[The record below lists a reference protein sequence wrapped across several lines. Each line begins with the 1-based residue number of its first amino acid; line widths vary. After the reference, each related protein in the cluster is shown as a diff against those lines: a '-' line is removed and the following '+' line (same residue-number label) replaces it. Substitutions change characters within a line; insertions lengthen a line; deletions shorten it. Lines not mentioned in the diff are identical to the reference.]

1 MQSLF
6 QAYTL
11 NNGVEVKNRLVV
23 APMTHWGS
31 DANGHI
37 THEEREFIKD
47 RAEDFGMFISA
58 ATLVAHGGKSFDGE
72 PHAIDESD
80 LESLSELANTIKSQ
94 GAKAILQLHHGGYT
108 AIPELTNGLDV
119 IAPSAINSARE
130 MSADEIEALV
140 VAFGNATKLAIKAG
154 FDGVEI
160 HGANGYLIQQFYSAQ
175 SNLREDKWGGNLQ
188 KRMKFPLA
196 VTDAVIE
203 AKKSLNK
210 PEFIIGYRFSPEEPG
225 DNGITMS
232 ETFAL
237 VDELCKKELQ
247 YLHISLHDFFV
258 HARRGANTNR
268 TRIEQIHERI
278 GGKLPLIGVGN
289 LLSSEDIQKA
299 VSLKSTEFIA
309 LGKSVMI
316 NPNMATLLKNDEFDK
331 IETTLDAD
339 KKDSYRFPKKLWK
352 LIEIK
357 LDFLPKIKE

>member
-1 MQSLF
+1 ML
-6 QAYTL
+6 
-11 NNGVEVKNRLVV
+11 R
-23 APMTHWGS
+23 
-31 DANGHI
+31 
-37 THEEREFIKD
+37 
-47 RAEDFGMFISA
+47 
-58 ATLVAHGGKSFDGE
+58 
-72 PHAIDESD
+72 
-80 LESLSELANTIKSQ
+80 
-94 GAKAILQLHHGGYT
+94 
-108 AIPELTNGLDV
+108 
-119 IAPSAINSARE
+119 
-130 MSADEIEALV
+130 
-140 VAFGNATKLAIKAG
+140 
-154 FDGVEI
+154 

-210 PEFIIGYRFSPEEPG
+210 PEFIIGYRFSPEEPE

-258 HARRGANTNR
+258 HARRGADTNR

-352 LIEIK
+352 LIEMK